1 MRNQTPLEEL
11 SSKISLVAEQFTRV
25 NNENIELKK
34 ELEEL
39 KVQLAQKD
47 KELVK
52 LREDSELLDMEIEE
66 INDKISR
73 LLS

>member
-1 MRNQTPLEEL
+1 MRNPTPLEEL

-25 NNENIELKK
+25 NNENIKLKK

>member
-1 MRNQTPLEEL
+1 MRNPTPLEEL

-25 NNENIELKK
+25 SNENVELKK

>member
-1 MRNQTPLEEL
+1 MRNPTPLEEL

-39 KVQLAQKD
+39 KTQLAQKD

-73 LLS
+73 LFS